1 MSGTDDL
8 AQLRNA
14 LAIAEAE
21 LAALVQRFEQADNPE
36 RFRNDIKRAKAR
48 VARAKAVLA
57 AKEA

>member
-36 RFRNDIKRAKAR
+36 RFRNNIKRAKAR
-48 VARAKAVLA
+48 VARAKAALA
-57 AKEA
+57 AKKA

>member
-8 AQLRNA
+8 AKLRNA

-21 LAALVQRFEQADNPE
+21 LAASVQRSEQATNPD
-36 RFRNDIKRAKAR
+36 RFKNDIKRAKTR
-48 VARAKAVLA
+48 VARAKAALA